1 MTTIYM
7 TFELHCLAWASLLGL
22 AHILI
27 AGNARTKEL
36 GFKWNMGARDEK
48 TQDLS
53 PLTARLLRAQ
63 SNFFETFPLFASAVL
78 IVAVSHTY
86 SAYSYWGCLIY
97 LLARIIYLPL
107 YAFGVP
113 VIRTVIWLVSIIG
126 LLIVLLP
133 SLM

>member
-1 MTTIYM
+1 MAIDMTL
-7 TFELHCLAWASLLGL
+7 ELHCLAWAIILGL
-22 AHILI
+22 AHIVI

-36 GFKWNMGARDEK
+36 GVKWNMGARDEK

-53 PLTARLLRAQ
+53 PMTERLLRAQ

-78 IVAVSHTY
+78 IVAVSQTY

-107 YAFGVP
+107 YAFGIP
-113 VIRTVIWLVSIIG
+113 VVRTIVWLISILG
-126 LLIVLLP
+126 LLMVLVT
-133 SLM
+133 SLI